1 MPADRAALARLLVA
15 TGLLYLWGLGASG
28 WGDTAGTA
36 SQIAGWVESTFT
48 AHTVDGITVYDPT
61 SGG

>member
-1 MPADRAALARLLVA
+1 MPADRAALAGLLVA

-36 SQIAGWVESTFT
+36 SQITSWVESTFT
-48 AHTVDGITVYDPT
+48 AQTVDGVTVYDLT
-61 SGG
+61 SAG